1 MNYPRFVLEWYQQI
15 KNNNCCWQT
24 CLKLGRNILIYAK
37 HQLKNIREP
46 LKTSLTANFL
56 RLCTS
61 SALAKLEIHQVF
73 TAFRCLEAAQSPNEN
88 LRIIQSIILFRFL
101 ENPISI
107 KVLEDFIQYER
118 NSSVIRIKNSRGRKC
133 PRLSAI

>member
-56 RLCTS
+56 RLCAS
-61 SALAKLEIHQVF
+61 SALAKLEIHSE
-73 TAFRCLEAAQSPNEN
+73 CIP
-88 LRIIQSIILFRFL
+88 
-101 ENPISI
+101 
-107 KVLEDFIQYER
+107 
-118 NSSVIRIKNSRGRKC
+118 
-133 PRLSAI
+133 